1 MTRHIL
7 RISSAV
13 LFFLTLTVATTRTL
27 AQITPATPV
36 LHAGD
41 PTGGDPEPIDPG
53 GSALGALHLSW
64 N

>member
-1 MTRHIL
+1 VTKHIL

-13 LFFLTLTVATTRTL
+13 LFFLTLTVATTRSL
-27 AQITPATPV
+27 AQITPSTPA
-36 LHAGD
+36 LHASD

-64 N
+64 I